1 MPEIEASK
9 DLNVE
14 EAHSQLSEGLKT
26 CRSILKD
33 YRAKIADAPESRSPE
48 DPFLGHSD

>member
-1 MPEIEASK
+1 MSEFEVSK
-9 DLNVE
+9 DPNAD
-14 EAHSQLSEGLKT
+14 EANAQLSEGLKT

-33 YRAKIADAPESRSPE
+33 YRAKIADAPESSSPE